1 MALGL
6 RDDQLPPHIIA
17 MQRLGVMNGYPPA
30 WLARACLRRPAGADD
45 RLTMITHAADD
56 DLRRQEDG
64 EIEEGTIVCVC
75 VGAHEQNSNRRSTR
89 HN

>member
-1 MALGL
+1 LSLGL
-6 RDDQLPPHIIA
+6 RNDQLPPHIIA

-45 RLTMITHAADD
+45 RLTMITHADDD

-64 EIEEGTIVCVC
+64 EIEDGTIMCACVS
-75 VGAHEQNSNRRSTR
+75 AYKQNFNQRSTI